1 MTTPGR
7 GRGSKAWSKCTR
19 VFNWS
24 SPGARVWRARIGELA
39 GVIQAANLD
48 VLRNKLGGRWAYDLR
63 NAILMDGEEKWR
75 DFLGSLAANLTY
87 QSREHSTGQ
96 LKTRH
101 RKARDAVKRVSGCR
115 LPSMS
120 VRDDANKAWTK
131 SD

>member
-1 MTTPGR
+1 
-7 GRGSKAWSKCTR
+7 
-19 VFNWS
+19 
-24 SPGARVWRARIGELA
+24 
-39 GVIQAANLD
+39 
-48 VLRNKLGGRWAYDLR
+48 
-63 NAILMDGEEKWR
+63 MDGEEKWR